1 MEENQ
6 MIKRKKV
13 KKIVLMVICAILLLL
28 ILAALILPKPLAMSV
43 YNDNFGKRFTT
54 YEPLAWSIDDFD
66 GLMRDKY
73 TFASDKGQMLTGYKY
88 YRGEEAPK
96 GLVVLAHG
104 FGGGGHRSYM
114 NIADYFAGNGYAVF
128 AYDAT
133 GNDESEGE
141 AVGSLP
147 QSVVD
152 LDYALRFVKS
162 NSDFAG
168 LPIAL
173 WGHSW
178 AAIRLVRW

>member
-1 MEENQ
+1 
-6 MIKRKKV
+6 
-13 KKIVLMVICAILLLL
+13 
-28 ILAALILPKPLAMSV
+28 
-43 YNDNFGKRFTT
+43 
-54 YEPLAWSIDDFD
+54 
-66 GLMRDKY
+66 
-73 TFASDKGQMLTGYKY
+73 MLTGYKY
-88 YRGEEAPK
+88 YREDTEIN

-104 FGGGGHRSYM
+104 FGGGQRNYM
-114 NIADYFAGNGYAVF
+114 HISNYFASNGYAVF